1 MWIYVCQVRDSG
13 LPQNIF
19 VSFFQC
25 CSEFLI
31 LPTPSKVSNRCE
43 NTTKLRLTALV
54 DDSLIGMGKNNAGDY
69 PGDACLY
76 RQYGRWWATWQKPDM
91 DKNSRK
97 APSPHLACRG
107 SQYPPG
113 PDLTGRQKR
122 KWAILAGMGSN
133 EVTRSALCFLQDGM
147 GNSILYC
154 SVLFIYSF
162 IHSFFFQSA
171 VNLI

>member
-107 SQYPPG
+107 SQYPHWPR
-113 PDLTGRQKR
+113 PHWETK
-122 KWAILAGMGSN
+122 KEMGHLGWNGKQWSHQ
-133 EVTRSALCFLQDGM
+133 ECPLLSSRWDGKF
-147 GNSILYC
+147 Y
-154 SVLFIYSF
+154 SVLFCSIYLF
-162 IHSFFFQSA
+162 IYPFIFLSVSS
-171 VNLI
+171 